1 MGVEFNDYNG
11 ALFNIRARA
20 LNNIVYWIAQ
30 IIGSFS
36 IGFLLD
42 QKALSRRMRAFSGWV
57 VLMIMIFVVHIWAYF
72 YQRYMIIFM
81 SMLNSI

>member
-1 MGVEFNDYNG
+1 MCVEFNDYNG
-11 ALFNIRARA
+11 GLFNIRARA

-42 QKALSRRMRAFSGWV
+42 QKSLSRRVRAFSGWI

-72 YQRYMIIFM
+72 YQRYAIRFM
-81 SMLNSI
+81 FMLDCI